1 MADNPKELHSKA
13 MIIAILMFLVF
24 FVGVVATVIIPA
36 RTKEWSQKTAATH
49 VYTPLQLRGR
59 EVYREQGCIWCH
71 TQTNRHLQADNIR
84 YGRYET
90 PAPPSEGEE
99 YINDNPHY
107 LGNKRT
113 GPDLSRIGGKY
124 SDDWHHAHLR
134 DPRGVVPGS
143 IMVAFTW
150 LYDAK
155 GNPTP
160 DAVALIAYLQSL
172 GTTVP
177 WAPPGDPNTNFSPRN
192 VIIEGEEE
200 L

>member
-1 MADNPKELHSKA
+1 MSENSKDLHGKA
-13 MIIAILMFLVF
+13 LLLTALMFALF
-24 FVGVVATVIIPA
+24 FLGVVATVIIPA
-36 RTKEWSQKTAATH
+36 GTREWQQKTSATPA
-49 VYTPLQLRGR
+49 YTDLELRGR
-59 EVYREQGCIWCH
+59 EVYRQEGCIWCH
-71 TQTNRHLQADNIR
+71 TQTNRHLKADNIR
-84 YGRYET
+84 YGRYGT

-134 DPRGVVPGS
+134 DPRGVTPGS

-150 LYDAK
+150 LYNKD
-155 GNPTP
+155 GTPTE
-160 DAVALIAYLQSL
+160 AVALVAYLQKL
-172 GTTVP
+172 GTSVN
-177 WAPPGDPNTNFSPRN
+177 WAPAGVPTTTFSPRD